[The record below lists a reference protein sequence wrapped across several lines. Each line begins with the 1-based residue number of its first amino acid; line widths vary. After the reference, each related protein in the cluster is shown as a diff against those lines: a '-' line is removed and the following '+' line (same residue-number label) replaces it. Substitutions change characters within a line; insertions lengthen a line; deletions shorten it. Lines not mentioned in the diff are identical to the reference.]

1 MYLNNALLILKTPRA
16 LITLTVVGVIPVV
29 CAQTTFSQVPQQRQI
44 LTCDHSG
51 FPSCYSAGYDAG
63 LLNRGTFSSCNG
75 FLNSLGSPT
84 QVHNYCSGFSAA
96 QQQQQQQHK

>member
-1 MYLNNALLILKTPRA
+1 M
-16 LITLTVVGVIPVV
+16 LTVVGVIPVV

-44 LTCDHSG
+44 LNCDHSG

-63 LLNRGTFSSCNG
+63 LLSRGTFSSCSG
-75 FLNSLGSPT
+75 SPNSLGSPI

-96 QQQQQQQHK
+96 QQQQQQRK

>member
-16 LITLTVVGVIPVV
+16 LIMLTVVGVMPVA
-29 CAQTTFSQVPQQRQI
+29 CTQTAFSQMPQQRQI

-51 FPSCYSAGYDAG
+51 FPSCYSTGYDAG
-63 LLNRGTFSSCNG
+63 LLNRGTFSSCGG

-84 QVHNYCSGFSAA
+84 HVHNYCSGFSAA
-96 QQQQQQQHK
+96 QQQQQQHK